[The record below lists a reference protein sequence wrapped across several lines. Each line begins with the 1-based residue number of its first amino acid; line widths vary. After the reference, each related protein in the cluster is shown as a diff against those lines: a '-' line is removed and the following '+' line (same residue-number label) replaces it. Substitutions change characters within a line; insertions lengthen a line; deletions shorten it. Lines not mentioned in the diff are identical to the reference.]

1 MGGVTAWQLGLLGW
15 PSGLGCYTRTW
26 EEPLR
31 SDVHEKL
38 CSVTASACQA
48 GFAPSTSRHADLI
61 VDSDLL
67 KTSLLIKHVDV
78 SVNTSYMMFM

>member
-1 MGGVTAWQLGLLGW
+1 MAGSPGMD
-15 PSGLGCYTRTW
+15 PSGLGGCYNYHCIYALGRS
-26 EEPLR
+26 R